1 MLISKD
7 KESKDTS
14 NLPGH
19 HLDHEILG
27 LLAIQKK
34 STRKLTFP
42 SEKTWYKTY
51 TNSQPENQIRRQKKD
66 IQNASLR
73 NENVLKHQN

>member
-34 STRKLTFP
+34 K
-42 SEKTWYKTY
+42 Y
-51 TNSQPENQIRRQKKD
+51 
-66 IQNASLR
+66 
-73 NENVLKHQN
+73 